1 MKLFI
6 QLLRLDMSI
15 TVEFHAGSLTL
26 VVVTHPHD
34 EGTHTCDDREPL
46 QAKLTLSEF
55 LVLKELVAHRG
66 QHLSKDHLTHVG
78 WPQSYVGPNSLNM
91 SIMSLRKKLSYLGG
105 FWQISTIQRHGYSLD
120 QTLSHRYSQIN
131 VTHFGLIGAVEH

>member
-1 MKLFI
+1 
-6 QLLRLDMSI
+6 MSI

-26 VVVTHPHD
+26 VVVTHLH
-34 EGTHTCDDREPL
+34 EETHIRDDLEPF

-131 VTHFGLIGAVEH
+131 VVHFGLIGTEEY

>member
-26 VVVTHPHD
+26 VVVTHLH
-34 EGTHTCDDREPL
+34 EETHIRDDLEPF

-55 LVLKELVAHRG
+55 LVLKALVAHRG
-66 QHLSKDHLTHVG
+66 QHLSKEHLTHVG

-131 VTHFGLIGAVEH
+131 VVHFGLIGTVEY